1 MVVVF
6 KKIGAPFKAAG
17 RILASKYF
25 QQYIPTF
32 LKLYTDFGQTDKD
45 KLSKIVP
52 LLKRPL

>member
-6 KKIGAPFKAAG
+6 KEIGAPFKAAG